1 MKKPSTLAQQIQQ
14 AQREVSSWSPEMR
27 ASVRLQG
34 HSALMS
40 RYVDPRQAAPQ
51 PQKTVIRKK

>member
-34 HSALMS
+34 NSSLAS
-40 RYVDPRQAAPQ
+40 RYAEPRHVASEPHKSAG
-51 PQKTVIRKK
+51 RKK